1 MVASAVALK
10 HDPAQGSARGTHRA
24 QATDWKRVAYLL
36 QLSRALDDIEESKLL
51 PERKVLYQF
60 SARGHDFAQILLGL
74 NLTDPHD
81 GVTVYY
87 RSRPMMLALGVDLE
101 DAAAGPLARSGSF
114 SDGRDIGV
122 VFNMPGRGGPTVLPS
137 CGGVGAQYTPAAGWA
152 QAIRYRREALGQTDY
167 SRSIAVVLG
176 GDASVATNGF
186 WSALTMATTQ
196 RLPMLFYIEDN
207 GYGIS
212 VSSQHQTPGGNIAAN
227 LRSFAGL
234 TLLEGDGADPRDA
247 ADLTSRAVELVREE
261 RGPVLLRLTVPRL
274 SGHSGQDTQAYK
286 SAEVVAR
293 ERARDPLGRLHR
305 FLVPGMLAESE
316 WTDLADR
323 ARRDVGVAVERALA
337 RPQPDASR
345 VTSHVFSEVGA
356 DGAPDIQVQGG
367 LAPEGHQF
375 PPSTTVARPEAARI
389 NMLTAIRRTLDV
401 ELASNDKMVV
411 FGEDVG
417 PKGGVHGATLGL
429 QEKFGHAR
437 VFDTSLSEE
446 GIIGRAVGM
455 AVAGLLPVAEI
466 QFRKYAD
473 PAAEQLNDCGT
484 MRWRTRNRFA
494 APMVVRMPGG
504 FFKCGD
510 PWHSQTNEVA
520 WVHGIGWRVAVPS
533 NAEDA
538 VGLLRSSLRGND
550 PTIFFEHRAMLD
562 GAWSRR
568 PYPGDSFVVP
578 FGVARLIRPG
588 TELTVVTWGAMVERC
603 ELAAAASHVQAE
615 VLDLRTLSPWDKTAV
630 LASVNKTRRCLIIHE
645 DNLTAGFGAEIA
657 AVVAQEAFFSLDA
670 PVERLTMPDIPSP
683 HAPVLLEAAVP
694 SVERITRAIQNLASL

>member
-1 MVASAVALK
+1 MAPAVAISLNANR
-10 HDPAQGSARGTHRA
+10 HLRPAQAP
-24 QATDWKRVAYLL
+24 DWKRVAYLL
-36 QLSRALDDIEESKLL
+36 HLSRALDDIEESKLL

-87 RSRPMMLALGVDLE
+87 RSRPLMLSLGVDLE
-101 DAAAGPLARSGSF
+101 DAAAAPLARSGSF

-122 VFNMPGRGGPTVLPS
+122 VFNMPTGGGPTVLPS

-152 QAIRYRREALGQTDY
+152 QAIRYRREVLADTAY

-186 WSALTMATTQ
+186 WSALTIATTQ
-196 RLPMLFYIEDN
+196 RLPMLFYVEDN

-212 VSSQHQTPGGNIAAN
+212 VSSQLQTPGGNIVAN

-234 TLLEGDGADPRDA
+234 TLLEGDGTDPQETA
-247 ADLTSRAVELVREE
+247 HLTREAVELVREE
-261 RGPVLLRLTVPRL
+261 RAPVLLRLTVPRL

-286 SAEVVAR
+286 SADTVAE

-305 FLVPGMLAESE
+305 YLVPGTLAESE
-316 WTDLADR
+316 WKRLADQAR
-323 ARRDVGVAVERALA
+323 ADVGAAVDRALA
-337 RPQPDASR
+337 RPLPDAGKLTR
-345 VTSHVFSEVGA
+345 YVFSEEGA
-356 DGAPDIQVQGG
+356 DGQRELQEQGG
-367 LAPEGHQF
+367 LAPDLHTH
-375 PPSTTVARPEAARI
+375 PNSTTVARPESTRI

-401 ELASNDKMVV
+401 ELALNPKMVV

-429 QEKFGHAR
+429 QEKFGRAR

-484 MRWRTRNRFA
+484 LRWRTHNRFA
-494 APMVVRMPGG
+494 APIVVRMPGG

-520 WVHGIGWRVAVPS
+520 WVHGIGWHVAVPS

-538 VGLLRSSLRGND
+538 AGLLRTALRGND

-568 PYPGDSFVVP
+568 PYPGDDFVVP
-578 FGVARLIRPG
+578 FGIARQVRAG
-588 TELTVVTWGAMVERC
+588 SELTVVTWGAMVERC
-603 ELAAAASHVQAE
+603 EQAARASRVDVE
-615 VLDLRTLSPWDKTAV
+615 VLDLRTLSPWDKAAV
-630 LASVNKTRRCLIIHE
+630 LASVNKTRRCLIVHE

-657 AVVAQEAFFSLDA
+657 AVLAKEAFFNLDA
-670 PVERLTMPDIPSP
+670 PIERLTMPDIPSP
-683 HAPVLLEAAVP
+683 HSPVLLETAVP
-694 SVERITRAIQNLASL
+694 GIERITHTIRQLASIDVPPG